1 MHALIRVAVSVA
13 AVAALAGC
21 GDDDGGDSDK
31 DRITT
36 EAVERGDPPVRP
48 PSGWRTV
55 TNRFAGFTISA
66 PVTWAATT
74 TPRRTVIRSDDR
86 LVALSIS
93 ADRTDPGRGLSAA
106 DYARRTIRTLPKFVG
121 VVDKGI
127 SRVPGSKYQS
137 AVLSA
142 TGTVSPSNLSQRI
155 TVAIFTRPGLVTYG
169 VLVFRNAGVKPRFND
184 RIVSRMLRSLRAQRP
199 SR

>member
-1 MHALIRVAVSVA
+1 MRPLIRIAVCVVA
-13 AVAALAGC
+13 AGAFAGC
-21 GDDDGGDSDK
+21 GDDGDSPDK

-36 EAVERGDPPVRP
+36 EAVERGDPPARP
-48 PSGWRTV
+48 PPGWRTV
-55 TNRFAGFTISA
+55 RNTFAGFTISA
-66 PVTWAATT
+66 PTTWSATT

-93 ADRTDPGRGLSAA
+93 ADRTDPGRGLSARQ
-106 DYARRTIRTLPKFVG
+106 YARRTIRTLPKFVG
-121 VVDKGI
+121 VVDKRV
-127 SRVPGSKYQS
+127 SRVPGAKYQS
-137 AVLSA
+137 ALLHA

-155 TVAIFTRPGLVTYG
+155 SVAIFTRPGLVTYG

-184 RIVSRMLRSLRAQRP
+184 RTVSLMLRSLRAQPP